1 MNRRI
6 WIPAVA
12 CALGTAFAPSAWAQG
27 PSSGSGM
34 AACCGSEA
42 SGPSGG
48 MPCCERHKG
57 RAHGDKDECKASRP
71 ELESQ
76 ANFRFLSAPAT
87 IVHGHG
93 MRWRHP
99 NGLAMGCEGNLGLE
113 LFPTAGAGHWL
124 SGFGGVAPGYQA
136 KVGEL
141 KLGAEAL
148 LGLGWMVRSTAP
160 AEVLQGRVMW
170 VAEPRLTIGYQ
181 ADHWG
186 VGLTG
191 GYLFSP
197 VPNDLGGIS
206 IGVSLTGRGRGG
218 HGKHGHGGNGA
229 YGGNGP
235 CGRCGHQGEHR
246 DQDGDSDE
254 D

>member
-6 WIPAVA
+6 LIPAVA
-12 CALGTAFAPSAWAQG
+12 CALGTAFAPAAWAHG
-27 PSSGSGM
+27 DDPSSGAGM
-34 AACCGSEA
+34 SACCGGEA

-48 MPCCERHKG
+48 MPCCEMHQG
-57 RAHGDKDECKASRP
+57 HAHGGQDGCKASRP
-71 ELESQ
+71 KFESQ
-76 ANFRFLSAPAT
+76 ANFRFLTAPST
-87 IVHGHG
+87 FVHGHG

-113 LFPTAGAGHWL
+113 LFPAAGAGHWL
-124 SGFGGVAPGYQA
+124 SGFGGVTPGYQA
-136 KVGEL
+136 KVGDL

-160 AEVLQGRVMW
+160 AEALQGRVMW

-191 GYLFSP
+191 GYLFTP
-197 VPNDLGGIS
+197 VPNDLGGVS
-206 IGVSLTGRGRGG
+206 LGVSLTGKGWGG
-218 HGKHGHGGNGA
+218 HGRHGHGGGC
-229 YGGNGP
+229 GDPHGP
-235 CGRCGHQGEHR
+235 CDKGGAA
-246 DQDGDSDE
+246 DDD
-254 D
+254 